1 MHAAEH
7 DDAHD
12 HTHDT
17 DDHAAGAAD
26 IPLPEARITND
37 QLQAARRILEREL
50 RELRA
55 QMRRDAAAPRE
66 RPSS

>member
-1 MHAAEH
+1 MHTAEH
-7 DDAHD
+7 DDAP
-12 HTHDT
+12 DT
-17 DDHAAGAAD
+17 PDDDAARAAD
-26 IPLPEARITND
+26 ISLPEARITD
-37 QLQAARRILEREL
+37 EQLQAARRILE